1 MKRLLALLTV
11 CALLLGTMSTALA
24 ASSISL
30 IKPENDCYG
39 TWKRVST
46 KRYSFRFEI
55 KNTSP
60 TKTVRSYD
68 VSYYT
73 TDAYGEQSCALTTV
87 TINQKIKP
95 YEKVYTGEIFLENAA
110 DVCKVYVEVTGVRY
124 TNGTS
129 EYLDKSAHEYW
140 SWTINEDDLV
150 IDIYTYADELDAV
163 SSSTTSSSFSS
174 SISSPFDKFDF
185 FNSISTPTPKPT
197 ISLFK
202 PKALKAPMK
211 IDPDG
216 EACFKQVSTKRIS
229 MRFDVRNNSSKTV
242 RSYNVAYYT
251 YDALGHQVAL
261 GKTVTLT
268 QRIEPYQTELC
279 PEIFLENQSQVYQVK
294 AAVSYVRYTDGT
306 SESILSPEYV
316 TWNLSR

>member
-1 MKRLLALLTV
+1 MKRLFALLTV
-11 CALLLGTMSTALA
+11 CALLLATMSTALA

-73 TDAYGEQSCALTTV
+73 TDAYGDQSCALTTV
-87 TINQKIKP
+87 TLNQKIKP

-110 DVCKVYVEVTGVRY
+110 AVCKVYVEVTGVRY

-129 EYLDKSAHEYW
+129 EYLDRSAQEYW

-150 IDIYTYADELDAV
+150 IDVYTYADELDAV
-163 SSSTTSSSFSS
+163 SSSTTSSSSS
-174 SISSPFDKFDF
+174 SSTSSILDKLPIFG
-185 FNSISTPTPKPT
+185 ISTPTPRPT
-197 ISLFK
+197 ISIFNSLTSK
-202 PKALKAPMK
+202 KPMK

-216 EACFKQVSTKRIS
+216 EVCFKLVSTKRIS
-229 MRFDVRNNSSKTV
+229 MRCDVRNNSSKTV
-242 RSYNVAYYT
+242 RSYDVTYYT
-251 YDALGHQVAL
+251 CDALGRQNAL

-268 QRIEPYQTELC
+268 QRIEPYQTALC